1 MPRTAVT
8 RSQALCASLMLLFGD
23 QPELL
28 NCNQS
33 AFLAQL
39 LGDLAV
45 LQSEPCRA
53 READFF
59 AAGSRQRTDRQVAE
73 SRPGQWRFML
83 IMERKC
89 LTSSITGLDH
99 RSLGR
104 PAVTSAR
111 RLGSLR
117 KTHVLA
123 ARLDR

>member
-1 MPRTAVT
+1 
-8 RSQALCASLMLLFGD
+8 MLLFGD

-28 NCNQS
+28 KCNQS
-33 AFLAQL
+33 TFLAQL

-45 LQSEPCRA
+45 LQSELCRA
-53 READFF
+53 GEADFF

-73 SRPGQWRFML
+73 SWPGRWRFML

-89 LTSSITGLDH
+89 LTSSITRLDH
-99 RSLGR
+99 RSLWK
-104 PAVTSAR
+104 PAVTLAR

-123 ARLDR
+123 AHLDR